1 MRQLEVKERTD
12 VMQLVTRGARIHQEC
27 PLESFLQPVGL
38 SAKVIYTLGPRMRS
52 QVGTVPRELHMT
64 EASQA
69 ALLKENWLLWLFRDN
84 YSLTKGLLA
93 LPTKQCEGPSLSTLT
108 LSAPP
113 QPGWVSTSPPEPTA
127 SDLT

>member
-1 MRQLEVKERTD
+1 
-12 VMQLVTRGARIHQEC
+12 
-27 PLESFLQPVGL
+27 
-38 SAKVIYTLGPRMRS
+38 MRS